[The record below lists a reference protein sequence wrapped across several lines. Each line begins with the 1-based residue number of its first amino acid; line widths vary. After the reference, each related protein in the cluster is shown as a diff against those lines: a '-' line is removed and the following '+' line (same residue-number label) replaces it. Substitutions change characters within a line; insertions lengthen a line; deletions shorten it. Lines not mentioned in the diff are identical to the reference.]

1 MLTKNFLIQKKIFFN
16 GEKENILE
24 RKKWCFISDL
34 LKKILYVKFRIFI
47 TIIWPLIYLLFQFYF
62 IINFFKFH
70 SFLMA
75 IYGLIRKNFIQ

>member
-16 GEKENILE
+16 GEKENTLE
-24 RKKWCFISDL
+24 RKKWYFISDL

-62 IINFFKFH
+62 IINFFKFY

>member
-24 RKKWCFISDL
+24 RKKWYFISDL

-62 IINFFKFH
+62 IINFFKFY